1 MLPPLADAATLVA
14 PFRFLGGFYY
24 PGGVEPLVG
33 TGVVTLALV
42 RDAVI
47 PGRWRLTRATYR
59 LGAPVPAPWVSEDI
73 GATGRPGR
81 ASYLASTDA
90 MAVAGAGSDIWGT
103 SDSFHFVHQ
112 ALSGAGEITA
122 RLGRQE
128 RTHPSAKAGV
138 MLRASSAP
146 DAAAVIL
153 DRTPDGNLEF
163 MARYAPGES
172 MHYLGGGSA
181 ASDSVWLKLARSG
194 DGTVTA
200 HASSDGSSWTLIGSV
215 MLAIPTGDAILAGV
229 AVTSHNAAL
238 LSAALVEQATVTS
251 SPTTGGDLLVRGD
264 FEAYAPPLLGPP
276 GWVSDDL
283 LRQTPAKS
291 ETHQPRSGAQNG
303 ACWTPG
309 FLDCGI
315 YQDVIAPAAGQ
326 YTLQIYAAAD
336 RSGGFVGANVNGA
349 AAASAEVL
357 PGPFGGYRLY
367 SLAFSANAGE
377 VIRVWMYSP
386 ALPGYVVIDNASLTT
401 DGVLD

>member
-1 MLPPLADAATLVA
+1 
-14 PFRFLGGFYY
+14 
-24 PGGVEPLVG
+24 
-33 TGVVTLALV
+33 
-42 RDAVI
+42 
-47 PGRWRLTRATYR
+47 
-59 LGAPVPAPWVSEDI
+59 
-73 GATGRPGR
+73 
-81 ASYLASTDA
+81 
-90 MAVAGAGSDIWGT
+90 
-103 SDSFHFVHQ
+103 
-112 ALSGAGEITA
+112 
-122 RLGRQE
+122 
-128 RTHPSAKAGV
+128 
-138 MLRASSAP
+138 
-146 DAAAVIL
+146 
-153 DRTPDGNLEF
+153 
-163 MARYAPGES
+163 
-172 MHYLGGGSA
+172 
-181 ASDSVWLKLARSG
+181 VWLKLARSG

-215 MLAIPTGDAILAGV
+215 MLAIPTGDAILAGI

-276 GWVSDDL
+276 GWVSDL

-303 ACWTPG
+303 ACWTPS

-336 RSGGFVGANVNGA
+336 RSGGFVGANVSGA

-401 DGVLD
+401 DGGVVP